1 MDIELPNGYVIQ
13 GIPEG
18 TSKQDIMSK
27 AIKAGLA
34 TAADFGQASAPQGR
48 PTMANDPRI
57 LTGSE
62 PTASNETFMDKASNA
77 IQAAG
82 DFLAK
87 PRPIVTPQQL
97 GGSTAGRITQ
107 GLLDPL
113 QGIGQGVSKLLGNDS
128 VSQRITAQEQQY
140 QQARAQSGDTGI
152 DVGRLFGNVANPI
165 NYAVPGAA
173 GATGVGRAMATGA
186 ALAATQPVY
195 GDNFWSDKATQAAVG
210 AILGPLAE
218 YGVKGAGKLMDSL
231 KGLSETGRSQALQD
245 WLLKTTGKDKE
256 VIVKALQEAQP
267 LVKGSQPTALEAL
280 ASVPEGAPLAAAQK
294 AISKQPSVA
303 AIAQTRKLENEAAR
317 QAEIASIAGTAEQR
331 TAQEAARKEL
341 FPTLGKPALEANDAV
356 REAYNNIEK
365 TVMGKVPNLVQSA
378 EELQAGQ
385 AANTR
390 GIFTGS
396 GAAPTEIAPSV
407 SLPAAAAQKAAQ
419 LKTYQREALAET
431 GIFPLDVQG
440 LSAKLDAVMKATTSD
455 ESKKVLQGVKDDLL
469 AKADNNGLIASNDLY
484 ENIRKTMNQN
494 INRYLNQGQQAYQ
507 GGIPQ
512 QAAATGEKV
521 KSIIDSALNKSSDG
535 LWGKYLSEYAS
546 HSQKLN
552 RMAVGEALQKKLGTS
567 LGNKERAGAFA
578 QAVEDS
584 ASLIKKATGQPRYS
598 QVSEVLTPE
607 ETGAVNRVLA
617 DLTRLEKGKASA
629 AASSAPEYA
638 PKAPLE
644 GTGNFLN
651 RAYTAA
657 KELMLVLS
665 RGSKEEFEKGF
676 IKLAMDPPAMAAF
689 IQAGPISGQRKLIE
703 AMNKKLSPEGQR
715 ILLQS
720 FTAGE
725 ISRTAGQ

>member
-34 TAADFGQASAPQGR
+34 TAADFGQATAPQGR

-57 LTGSE
+57 LTGAE

-97 GGSTAGRITQ
+97 GGSTAGRVTQ

-165 NYAVPGAA
+165 NYALPGAA

-186 ALAATQPVY
+186 TLAATQPVY

-267 LVKGSQPTALEAL
+267 LVKGSKPTALEAL

-331 TAQEAARKEL
+331 AAVEAARQATGQTREAAIETADVVKTAADTITKNVMGEANRL
-341 FPTLGKPALEANDAV
+341 VNARGGAFVSGEGIPPINLLEVAKQKTQDLTAYQKQSLAESGFFPLEAKGIVSEIDKAIKGTSSDLSKSILQLAKDKILSKADENGFISSRDLYDNVRKTLNQDIEAFLQQAGKPA
-356 REAYNNIEK
+356 
-365 TVMGKVPNLVQSA
+365 
-378 EELQAGQ
+378 
-385 AANTR
+385 
-390 GIFTGS
+390 
-396 GAAPTEIAPSV
+396 
-407 SLPAAAAQKAAQ
+407 
-419 LKTYQREALAET
+419 
-431 GIFPLDVQG
+431 
-440 LSAKLDAVMKATTSD
+440 
-455 ESKKVLQGVKDDLL
+455 
-469 AKADNNGLIASNDLY
+469 
-484 ENIRKTMNQN
+484 
-494 INRYLNQGQQAYQ
+494 Q

-512 QAAATGEKV
+512 QAAKAAGNV
-521 KSIIDSALNKSSDG
+521 KAFIDASLNKSSNG
-535 LWGKYLSEYAS
+535 LWGKYIGDFAS
-546 HSQKLN
+546 HSNKLD

-584 ASLIKKATGQPRYS
+584 ASLIKKATGQSRYS